1 MKPIVSLIIAILH
14 NIFDSFEVDFLVQ
27 VLERDYLVPISAPVP

>member
-14 NIFDSFEVDFLVQ
+14 NILDSFEVDFLVQ
-27 VLERDYLVPISAPVP
+27 VLERDYLLPISASVP